1 MAIDIQ
7 TLLSGLSEGEARK
20 KVELQDIERSK
31 ALASRPGHAG
41 FMSLLMGGGRGIAE
55 AMGYVDPEIDKAI
68 KMEVFKK
75 KVSERATSM
84 GVDQAKDPE
93 KFLDVVIGSA
103 IEDGRIDVA
112 QTALE
117 AKRKAELER
126 RKVEDMET
134 DTKNKKAYDD
144 QYLKLMDEK
153 NQLMA
158 ELRALREANAG
169 KPKAPLRATKDD
181 KNTALSQLKARPDW
195 ITGLGEEELGALSS
209 ALATRMNE
217 RRNILKEEF
226 DYEVEFEEALDQLKA
241 SGQLAPG
248 KVKTMFGFDFLLK
261 DDKAKYTPGIKTK
274 GAIGST
280 DTSDRVTVYQN
291 GKPVGTVPNT
301 PEQIELAKSKGLTI
315 K

>member
-7 TLLSGLSEGEARK
+7 TLLSGLSEAEARK
-20 KVELQDIERSK
+20 KLENEDVVRAK

-41 FMSLLMGGGRGIAE
+41 FMSLLSSGGRGIAE

-75 KVSERATSM
+75 KVGERATTM
-84 GVDQAKDPE
+84 GIDQTKDPE

-103 IEDGRIDVA
+103 IEDSRLDIA

-134 DTKNKKAYDD
+134 DTKNKKEYDD

-158 ELRALREANAG
+158 ELRALRESNAG
-169 KPKAPLRATKDD
+169 KPKAPLRATSED
-181 KNTALSQLKARPDW
+181 KKTAKTQLKARPDW
-195 ITGLGEEELGALSS
+195 ITGLNEDEVEALSG

-248 KVKTMFGFDFLLK
+248 KVKKMFGFDFLLK
-261 DDKAKYTPGIKTK
+261 DDKAKYTPGIRTE
-274 GAIGST
+274 GAIGSP
-280 DTSDRVTVYQN
+280 DQGGRVTVYQN
-291 GKPVGTVPNT
+291 GKPVGTIPNT
-301 PEQIELAKSKGLTI
+301 PEQLELAKSKGLTV